1 VVESSDIHEIPC
13 CRHELSSL
21 AIVVIDEVEDD
32 DDDDDD
38 EEEKEEEEEEDEDD
52 PAEEELKMSGDGHL
66 EEAEDLPPLCPS

>member
-1 VVESSDIHEIPC
+1 MVESSDIHEIPC

-21 AIVVIDEVEDD
+21 AIVVIDEVED

-66 EEAEDLPPLCPS
+66 EEVEDLPPLCPS

>member
-1 VVESSDIHEIPC
+1 M
-13 CRHELSSL
+13 
-21 AIVVIDEVEDD
+21 VIDEVED

>member
-1 VVESSDIHEIPC
+1 M
-13 CRHELSSL
+13 
-21 AIVVIDEVEDD
+21 VIDEVE

>member
-21 AIVVIDEVEDD
+21 AIVVIDEVED

>member
-21 AIVVIDEVEDD
+21 AIVVIDEVED

-66 EEAEDLPPLCPS
+66 EETEDLPPLCPS